1 MKLVFTHRAHFL
13 EKKPKINEKNKKNR
27 SPERSNGIT
36 ATTNKI
42 GGEYKQ
48 KYVEFLQVSLI
59 LLANARNLLKIN
71 HVNQMV

>member
-59 LLANARNLLKIN
+59 LLAFLLKIN
-71 HVNQMV
+71 RVNQMV